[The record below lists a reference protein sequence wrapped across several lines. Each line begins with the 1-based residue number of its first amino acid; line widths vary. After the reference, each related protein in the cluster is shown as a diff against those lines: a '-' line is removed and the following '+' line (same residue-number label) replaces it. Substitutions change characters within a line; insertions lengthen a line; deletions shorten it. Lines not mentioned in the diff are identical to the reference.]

1 MKVCKTVDE
10 IRAYRWLDPRQSW
23 GLVPTMGFL
32 HEGHISLVRRARGEN
47 DYVAVSIFVN
57 PAQFAPHEDLQ
68 AYPRNLQRDLSL
80 LEQEEVDLVFVPDD
94 STMYPPRSQT
104 FVIVSEVAQP
114 LEGAS
119 RPTHFRG
126 VTTVVAKLFN
136 IIQPQRAYFGQ
147 KDAQQVVVVQRMI
160 KDLDFNVELVVCPIV
175 RESDGLA
182 MSSRNERLSASQR
195 LAAPVLF
202 RALTAAE
209 SAFFAGQRQASDL
222 RQIMIAEIEREPLA
236 RLDYVSVANPE
247 TLLELDVVEDK
258 ALLSGAIFIGDV
270 RLIDNI
276 PIEMGLI

>member
-1 MKVCKTVDE
+1 MKVCKTIDE
-10 IRAYRWLDPRQSW
+10 IRTYRWLDPRKSW

-32 HEGHISLVRRARGEN
+32 HEGHLSLVRRARREN
-47 DYVAVSIFVN
+47 DCLAVSIFVN
-57 PAQFAPHEDLQ
+57 PAQFAPHEDLLD
-68 AYPRNLQRDLSL
+68 YPRNLQRDLTL
-80 LEQEEVDLVFVPDD
+80 LEHEDVDLVFVPDE
-94 STMYPPRSQT
+94 SAMYPPGSQT

-209 SAFFAGQRQASDL
+209 SAFFAGRRQASDL
-222 RQIMIAEIEREPLA
+222 RQIMIVEIEREPLA

-276 PIEMGLI
+276 PIEKGLI